1 MMMAA
6 TARKSTNWFAIG
18 VTAAAL
24 VIVLIVGGVVW
35 FANSQATSPG
45 TLPQSSAV
53 NTETGAIAV
62 GTGEKT
68 VDTYVDF
75 MCPICNQFEQSY
87 GPTLDELVQSGEIT
101 LNIHPISILDRQS
114 QGTEYSTR
122 SAAAAYCVAVDD
134 PANVQAFVKA
144 LYAQQPSEGTA
155 GLDDATLASVATSA
169 GASDAVSACI
179 SDGTY
184 TRFVTAMTQKTPLQ
198 PNASGIAT
206 PTIAIDGTVLQNQT
220 DLSGDPQKDIVDRLN
235 G

>member
-6 TARKSTNWFAIG
+6 ARKSTNWFAIG

-24 VIVLIVGGVVW
+24 VVVLIVGGVVW
-35 FANSQATSPG
+35 FANSQATSAG
-45 TLPQSSAV
+45 TLPQASAV
-53 NTETGAIAV
+53 NTDTGAIAV
-62 GTGEKT
+62 GSGPKT

-87 GPTLDELVQSGEIT
+87 GPTLDQLVQSGEIT

-114 QGTEYSTR
+114 QGTQYSTR
-122 SAAAAYCVAVDD
+122 AASAAYCVAVDD
-134 PANVQAFVKA
+134 AANVPAFVKA

-155 GLDDATLASVATSA
+155 GLDDDTLASIATTA
-169 GASDAVSACI
+169 GASDAVASCI

-184 TRFVTAMTQKTPLQ
+184 TKFVTAMTRETPLQ
-198 PNASGIAT
+198 QGAAGIST
-206 PTIAIDGTVLQNQT
+206 PTIAVDGTVLTNQT
-220 DLSGDPQKDIVDRLN
+220 DLSGDPQKDIVARLN

>member
-6 TARKSTNWFAIG
+6 ARKATNWFAIG

-24 VIVLIVGGVVW
+24 VVVLIVGGVVW

-45 TLPQSSAV
+45 TLPEASAV
-53 NTETGAIAV
+53 NTDTGAISL

-87 GPTLDELVQSGEIT
+87 GPVLDELVQSGEIT
-101 LNIHPISILDRQS
+101 LKIHPIAILDRSS

-122 SAAAAYCVAVDD
+122 AANAAYCVAVDD
-134 PANVQAFVKA
+134 IANVPAFVKA
-144 LYAQQPSEGTA
+144 LYAQQPAELTA
-155 GLDDATLASVATSA
+155 GLDDATLASIATSA
-169 GASDAVSACI
+169 GASDAVSSCI
-179 SDGTY
+179 TDGTY
-184 TRFVTAMTQKTPLQ
+184 RKYVDYVTRKTPIQ
-198 PNASGIAT
+198 PDQTRITT
-206 PTIAIDGTVLQNQT
+206 PTIAVNGTVVQNSQV
-220 DLSGDPQKDIVDRLN
+220 LRGDPKSTLESLLN